1 MWTAFFLIFL
11 FSFTMADSGEETVG
25 EKIFRKI
32 GMLKLLIPQNRKCS
46 KLLKLWLLKMLFNVV
61 HEFPSPLIVFYITL

>member
-32 GMLKLLIPQNRKCS
+32 GMLKLLIPQIRKCS
-46 KLLKLWLLKMLFNVV
+46 KLLKLWL
-61 HEFPSPLIVFYITL
+61 